1 MRTERQQDFLD
12 AAISIVAEQGFS
24 KLTIRNVAAS
34 VGVTEPAVYRHFA
47 SKLAL
52 VTAMLEDLQ
61 AAVLPL
67 LRKLGEGSDDLVGTL
82 EQFVHP
88 LFDELK
94 KRPAFAPF
102 IFSEEVF
109 HNESELKPMLYR
121 VMGENLS
128 ALNRSIQILQ
138 EREVCRSDI
147 PSKSLALVILGTIR
161 LTISTWH
168 IGTGNGSSE
177 TSRLHEQKNQIIQ
190 TFSTLLRYPD
200 QKT

>member
-12 AAISIVAEQGFS
+12 AAIDIVAEQGFS

-94 KRPAFAPF
+94 QRPAFAPF

-109 HNESELKPMLYR
+109 HNESELKPTLYR

-128 ALNRSIQILQ
+128 VLTRSIEILQ
-138 EREVCRSDI
+138 DRKICRNDI
-147 PSKSLALVILGTIR
+147 AAQSLALVILGTIR
-161 LTISTWH
+161 LTISAWH
-168 IGTGNGSSE
+168 MGMENQSSE
-177 TSRLHEQKNQIIQ
+177 TSRLHERKNQIIQ
-190 TFSTLLRYPD
+190 TLSKLLQFSE
-200 QKT
+200 QKA